1 MIYPPVVAKAEI
13 EESHDDALD
22 AVRQRGLT
30 KIDQIIRAVVEV
42 YKRLYDQ
49 DAYNINCGSCE
60 MFAEDV
66 IYVITG
72 GNEETEELYAVWRK
86 RRHPAR
92 SSHCFIVFRGR
103 FYDSQCPKGV
113 DHWKKL
119 PAFG

>member
-1 MIYPPVVAKAEI
+1 MISPPVVAKAEI

-22 AVRQRGLT
+22 AVRQRGL
-30 KIDQIIRAVVEV
+30 KEIDQIIRAVVEV
-42 YKRLYDQ
+42 YKRLYNQ
-49 DAYNINCGSCE
+49 DTYNINCGSCE

-72 GNEETEELYAVWRK
+72 DTEETEELYAVWRK
-86 RRHPAR
+86 RRYPAR
-92 SSHCFIVFRGR
+92 SSHCFIVFRSR